1 MTARRRRD
9 AGRRAAD
16 DEAPPLPEPVDV
28 VDGIPDRRAK
38 PSRWAYVLIAA
49 VFVAW
54 LAFLVY
60 SRYAAP
66 LAEGS

>member
-1 MTARRRRD
+1 MSARRRKEAAGRD
-9 AGRRAAD
+9 ADDGRQH
-16 DEAPPLPEPVDV
+16 PPEPVDV
-28 VDGIPDRRAK
+28 VDGIPDRKAK
-38 PSRWAYVLIAA
+38 PSPWAYVLIAA

-66 LAEGS
+66 LPEGN